1 MMPGTEFL
9 DRHISEHVAGVS
21 SLSLFLSA
29 ILWVLRIG
37 RPRIIP
43 RRLNVVAA
51 RSCSLVSHVHS
62 SASIDDGSTACDIS
76 RPGASHGSLVHAT
89 VSLLLFGPMQTF
101 LHYTS
106 WHVVIYAGIVLGGGS
121 WADGDATYRRG
132 QGAVTAVFK
141 GLCLEAK
148 GQIPSFIRM
157 KMRLGADSIVQWP
170 ANR

>member
-1 MMPGTEFL
+1 MAAWCMP
-9 DRHISEHVAGVS
+9 
-21 SLSLFLSA
+21 LFLCLS
-29 ILWVLRIG
+29 
-37 RPRIIP
+37 
-43 RRLNVVAA
+43 
-51 RSCSLVSHVHS
+51 
-62 SASIDDGSTACDIS
+62 
-76 RPGASHGSLVHAT
+76 
-89 VSLLLFGPMQTF
+89 GPMQTV

-121 WADGDATYRRG
+121 WVDGDATYRRG

-148 GQIPSFIRM
+148 GQLPSFIRM